1 MLSAMGLPRGETHRC
16 KDGAPPST
24 IFKVIAS
31 QSRSAVDV
39 SAMADS
45 VAKASWHARLERS
58 SSAAYASHL
67 RMIAWGCRVFN
78 IDPVDPGVQGVRRI
92 AACVNNASTLSCWL
106 SAWKCALEGLGAS
119 WPGDLDPLLKGIRR
133 GTAKLQTHRMP
144 RQRVRRALLRDLLKV
159 ALSKSS
165 TVWYW
170 WAFIGIVAHSFALR
184 MPSELFAQFE
194 FRKLKRSSNQWVY
207 GPIRRKFRVDWQFPC
222 AFCHCEVDPFMCLCA
237 WTPAWH
243 EMDHSKWLGGL
254 RSQQWTTMLRSLL
267 TELGHANAEHFYG
280 HDVRR
285 GAAVDVC
292 TERGVDAMLKH
303 GSWRS
308 LGGAA
313 AYVPTDEFQA
323 GLFAQGVV
331 DDSEPES

>member
-1 MLSAMGLPRGETHRC
+1 MEASASRPSPSCRAAAVVAPSGGYSLATARARVHGGDLTTGQSRFFEVIEGLDRASAGTAGDMLSAMGLPRGEAHRC
-16 KDGAPPST
+16 KDGVPPST
-24 IFKVIAS
+24 IFKVIES

-45 VAKASWHARLERS
+45 VAKARWHARLERS

-78 IDPVDPGVQGVRRI
+78 IDPVGPGVPGVRRI

-133 GTAKLQTHRMP
+133 GTAKLQTPRMP

-222 AFCHCEVDPFMCLCA
+222 AFCHCEVDPFHVPLCIQR
-237 WTPAWH
+237 
-243 EMDHSKWLGGL
+243 L
-254 RSQQWTTMLRSLL
+254 
-267 TELGHANAEHFYG
+267 
-280 HDVRR
+280 
-285 GAAVDVC
+285 AV
-292 TERGVDAMLKH
+292 GVSSTSRL
-303 GSWRS
+303 
-308 LGGAA
+308 
-313 AYVPTDEFQA
+313 
-323 GLFAQGVV
+323 
-331 DDSEPES
+331 